1 MEELEDFINNINSVL
16 ESLYIEIK
24 KGATEDD
31 GRPVYALVSARRR
44 PLAASVRNCGGWRRP
59 RPSIPAMGDTDPA
72 QRGRPARPGPPAP
85 LAVSCAVIRAG
96 AVTPMLTSLPH
107 LSPCPRQVVF
117 VDSSTQEVP
126 SNVRSSRIKERKVVF
141 HLE

>member
-44 PLAASVRNCGGWRRP
+44 PLLVSVQDCGGWRWQCP
-59 RPSIPAMGDTDPA
+59 LQPPC
-72 QRGRPARPGPPAP
+72 RGRH
-85 LAVSCAVIRAG
+85 
-96 AVTPMLTSLPH
+96 TH
-107 LSPCPRQVVF
+107 
-117 VDSSTQEVP
+117 STH
-126 SNVRSSRIKERKVVF
+126 SA
-141 HLE
+141 